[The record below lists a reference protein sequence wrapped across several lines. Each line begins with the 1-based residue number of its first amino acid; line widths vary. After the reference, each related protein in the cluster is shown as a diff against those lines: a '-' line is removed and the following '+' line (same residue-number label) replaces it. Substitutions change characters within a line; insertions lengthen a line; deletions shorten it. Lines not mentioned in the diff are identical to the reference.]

1 MDSFQ
6 SWVRFI
12 MQQCNQSLHQLLH
25 STNFAQPFELSNWIY
40 CTGRDYYGNL
50 DADYSNLYIKDTINQ
65 GRVLICIGGQ
75 YTKFASVV
83 CKQLGF
89 SPYGEL
95 RIDQGK
101 YYNLTLE
108 PSL

>member
-1 MDSFQ
+1 MTTTIQDWMRTMVTFTSKILLIRVEFRYVLEDSIQ
-6 SWVRFI
+6 
-12 MQQCNQSLHQLLH
+12 
-25 STNFAQPFELSNWIY
+25 
-40 CTGRDYYGNL
+40 
-50 DADYSNLYIKDTINQ
+50 
-65 GRVLICIGGQ
+65 
-75 YTKFASVV
+75 KFASVV